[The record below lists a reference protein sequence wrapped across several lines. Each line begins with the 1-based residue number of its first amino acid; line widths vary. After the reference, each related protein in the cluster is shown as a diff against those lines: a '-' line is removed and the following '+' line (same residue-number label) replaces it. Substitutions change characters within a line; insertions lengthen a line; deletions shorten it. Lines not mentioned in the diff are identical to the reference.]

1 MKRHRHNKV
10 LSRKHYEM
18 RNISNSFRYV
28 LSFHLNACFMITSLR
43 SMSRVAVIA
52 SGKFCTPRFAPD
64 ISILCYFVF
73 FFEKT
78 VGFLVILLKPL
89 QCSLS
94 ASIGTLMKPKY
105 SSMNRSL
112 VRICM
117 LPII

>member
-1 MKRHRHNKV
+1 
-10 LSRKHYEM
+10 M

-52 SGKFCTPRFAPD
+52 SGKFCTPHFAPD

-78 VGFLVILLKPL
+78 VGFLDHK
-89 QCSLS
+89 
-94 ASIGTLMKPKY
+94 
-105 SSMNRSL
+105 
-112 VRICM
+112 
-117 LPII
+117 